1 MNAEMSVLQALDA
14 AQEALRGIAEAP
26 GAERKRLA
34 HDALQQVANAPWSS
48 VMRASEAEQHG
59 WLSQMR
65 EALQRLELAPESEGV
80 ERLIEEGLWAADE
93 LERDLRS
100 FVGAR

>member
-14 AQEALRGIAEAP
+14 AQNALRRIGETP
-26 GAERKRLA
+26 VDERRRLA

-48 VMRASEAEQHG
+48 VMRANEAEQHG

-65 EALQRLELAPESEGV
+65 EALGQIELEPEGEEL
-80 ERLIEEGLWAADE
+80 ERRVEEGLWAAQE